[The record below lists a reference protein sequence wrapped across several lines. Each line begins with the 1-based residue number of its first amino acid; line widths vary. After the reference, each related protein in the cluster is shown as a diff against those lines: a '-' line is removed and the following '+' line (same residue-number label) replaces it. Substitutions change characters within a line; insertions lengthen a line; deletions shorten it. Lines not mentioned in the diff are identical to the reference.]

1 MMSTFPTLKIRPRE
15 RALHEVGAENIPQ
28 VLYAYLW
35 QGLAYREIDRDV
47 LHWPTETRGWESMG
61 LLHHF
66 GFHNAHKGRYDG
78 WSVTAAIDELSREV
92 PALAEYLPAL
102 RDICTGR
109 TPFPG

>member
-1 MMSTFPTLKIRPRE
+1 
-15 RALHEVGAENIPQ
+15 
-28 VLYAYLW
+28 
-35 QGLAYREIDRDV
+35 
-47 LHWPTETRGWESMG
+47 MG

-109 TPFPG
+109 TPFHG